1 MKYSMLA
8 LLVVGVSVLSGCTT
22 EDQRLDKCE
31 AKGISRDVCYQ
42 EEKAYWRNYQSN
54 MAALNASNQQ
64 ADAIREGNEI
74 NRKHYKQVDQH
85 AQSAKKENMY
95 KAEGLQ
101 LVIKSDNNITI
112 DGKLAALNE
121 TTPKAKTY
129 SQGLYQFIIY
139 SNGKVALLKDG
150 KFIGYMKKVTH

>member
-8 LLVVGVSVLSGCTT
+8 LIIAGVSVLSGCTT
-22 EDQRLDKCE
+22 EDQRLAKCE

-42 EEKAYWRNYQSN
+42 EEKAYWRNYQAN
-54 MAALNASNQQ
+54 MATLNASSQQ

-74 NRKHYKQVDQH
+74 NRKQYKHVNQH
-85 AQSAKKENMY
+85 AQAAKKEHVY

-101 LVIKSDNNITI
+101 LVLKADGNVTV
-112 DGKLAALNE
+112 DGKLAALDE

-129 SQGLYQFIIY
+129 SQGLYQFIVY
-139 SNGKVALLKDG
+139 SNGKIALLGDG
-150 KFIGYMKKVTH
+150 KFITYMKKEK

>member
-8 LLVVGVSVLSGCTT
+8 LIIAGVSVLSGCTT
-22 EDQRLDKCE
+22 EDQRLAKCE

-42 EEKAYWRNYQSN
+42 EEKAYWRNYQAN
-54 MAALNASNQQ
+54 MATLNASSQQ

-74 NRKHYKQVDQH
+74 NRKHYKHVDQH
-85 AQSAKKENMY
+85 AQAAKKEHVY

-101 LVIKSDNNITI
+101 LVLKADGNVTV
-112 DGKLAALNE
+112 DGKLAALDE

-129 SQGLYQFIIY
+129 SQGLYQFIVY
-139 SNGKVALLKDG
+139 SNGKIALLGDG
-150 KFIGYMKKVTH
+150 KFITYMKKEK

>member
-8 LLVVGVSVLSGCTT
+8 LIIAGVSVLSGCTT
-22 EDQRLDKCE
+22 EDQRLAKCE

-42 EEKAYWRNYQSN
+42 EEKAYWRNYQAN
-54 MAALNASNQQ
+54 MATLNASSQQ

-74 NRKHYKQVDQH
+74 NRKQYKHVNQH
-85 AQSAKKENMY
+85 AQAAKKEHVY

-101 LVIKSDNNITI
+101 LVLKADGNVTV
-112 DGKLAALNE
+112 DGKLAALVE

-129 SQGLYQFIIY
+129 SQGLYQFIVY
-139 SNGKVALLKDG
+139 SNGKIALLGDG
-150 KFIGYMKKVTH
+150 KFITYMKKEK